1 MDGITRLDPGRLG
14 EFPTAIE
21 AGAQTITAELFS
33 TGDGLTAGVWDAEPM
48 DDAMAPYPVDEVCVL
63 IEGTVELHFPDGT
76 AEIFGPGEAFAIRKG
91 TELRW
96 VQRERV
102 RKFYVIREG

>member
-1 MDGITRLDPGRLG
+1 MDGVTRLDPARLG
-14 EFPTAIE
+14 EFPPAVE
-21 AGAQTITAELFS
+21 AGAETVTAELFS

-48 DDAMAPYPVDEVCVL
+48 GDAMAPYPVDEVCVL
-63 IEGTVELHFPDGT
+63 IEGTVELHFPDGS

-96 VQRERV
+96 VQPERV